1 MDGTGTGACYD
12 AAMKR
17 ALQWLNSTVT
27 YAALVFLL
35 VAGVAG
41 SLMGKPLLL
50 TAVRSQS
57 MAPTLVRGDMVVL
70 WPIQWTEPRVGD
82 ILVFRVEAG
91 SLRSAGWVIHRAVDG
106 DPENGF
112 ITQGDNNE
120 APDQAGG
127 ANPPILPENIA
138 ARAVTVGGKPLRIPL
153 LGYLPLWAETLVD
166 RPYALPGAAL
176 LILVLAFAAHSPGRR
191 RSRRRRRGM
200 ADAMVYVMGGVSLTV
215 LVGAACLVLSQQY
228 AFTYAVSSEGR
239 AAIMGSSIGQLMVG
253 DRVERRLTT
262 VENKQGGLPLVLAV
276 HSSDPQ
282 VRVEPQRG
290 TINPGQE
297 LDVTMHITAESEGQH
312 AAHIWVGL
320 FYPILP
326 AGVIA
331 ALAQRSYWLAL
342 GVVSLI
348 PALPVFLIPL
358 VDPSLRFELVH
369 GLARSLRPLRL
380 GR

>member
-1 MDGTGTGACYD
+1 
-12 AAMKR
+12 MKR
-17 ALQWLNSTVT
+17 ALQLLNSVVT
-27 YAALVFLL
+27 YTALIFLL

-41 SLMGKPLLL
+41 SLTGKPLLL

-70 WPIQWTEPRVGD
+70 WPIEWTEPQVGD
-82 ILVFRVEAG
+82 VLVFRVDAG

-106 DPENGF
+106 DLENGF

-120 APDQAGG
+120 APDQERD
-127 ANPPILPENIA
+127 ANPPIFLENIA
-138 ARAVTVGGKPLRIPL
+138 AKAVTVGGKPLRVPL

-176 LILVLAFAAHSPGRR
+176 LILVLAFAAHSPERR

-200 ADAMVYVMGGVSLTV
+200 AEAMVYVMGGISLMV

-228 AFTYAVSSEGR
+228 AFTYAVSAEGR

-253 DRVERRLTT
+253 DQIERRLTT
-262 VENKQGGLPLVLAV
+262 VENERGGLPLILAV

-282 VRVEPQRG
+282 VRVEPQGG
-290 TINPGQE
+290 TVNPGQE
-297 LDVTMHITAESEGQH
+297 LNLRMHITAETEGQH

-331 ALAQRSYWLAL
+331 ALAEHSYWLAL
-342 GVVSLI
+342 AVVSFIPAVPVLLI
-348 PALPVFLIPL
+348 PI
-358 VDPSLRFELVH
+358 VDPSLRFQLAD